1 MDSKSKSTGNKPVL
15 SEGLS
20 CSAKSFTVSGPCGGL
35 EVLVSCP
42 EELQHEQVV
51 VISHPH
57 PLHGGT
63 MQNKVVH
70 YIAKTVNQMGLRAV
84 RYNFRGVGASEGD
97 YAEGTGEVDD
107 LVAIVDWVRSQVSGC
122 TIWLAGFSFGGYI
135 SLCAADRVGAARLIT
150 VAPAISFLREKNIN
164 APDCPWL
171 LIQGLQDEVVPASS
185 VIEWCDSLSSP
196 PEIITIK
203 KAGHFFHGQLNV
215 LRDTLMRYM
224 ARE

>member
-1 MDSKSKSTGNKPVL
+1 MDSKSKSISNKPAL
-15 SEGLS
+15 SKGLS
-20 CSAKSFTVSGPCGGL
+20 CSGKPFTVPGPCGNL

-42 EELQHEQVV
+42 EELQHDQVV

-70 YIAKTVNQMGLRAV
+70 YIAKTVNQMGMKAV
-84 RYNFRGVGASEGD
+84 RYNFRGVGASEGN
-97 YAEGTGEVDD
+97 YAEGIGETDD
-107 LVAIVDWVRSQVSGC
+107 LVAIVGWVRSQVADC
-122 TIWLAGFSFGGYI
+122 TIWLAGFSFGGYV
-135 SLCAADRVGAARLIT
+135 SLCAADRADAARLIT
-150 VAPAISFLREKNIN
+150 VAPAISFLSEKNIST
-164 APDCPWL
+164 PDCPWL

-196 PEIITIK
+196 PEIITIEN
-203 KAGHFFHGQLNV
+203 AGHFFHGQLNV
-215 LRDTLMRYM
+215 LRDTLIRYM